1 MIRGRN
7 LFTAL
12 LVIAVL
18 MPVLEVR
25 SAGDPL
31 TTNAA
36 PEAQPADDPLTTAIA
51 NVVQVR
57 AYRDEKLQAVVSGF
71 SVHDGKTVLTSGHAL
86 RHANRITVTSS
97 DAGAEITARLVRRDD
112 ARDLALLQAPDLDAE
127 PFVVAANSLERGRRV
142 VTAWRQ
148 EADGQ
153 VKIARGS
160 IGAAPVPGQADVFYE
175 HNAMITAD
183 GYGAPLLDEC
193 GRVAGINRKNPQDR
207 LFFWN
212 TRADDPDSVVYAGT
226 ASDLLALLSE
236 EGVPHN
242 AETTV
247 CTPREQVAQVARA
260 EAEAEAA
267 QARQEAEEAQRV
279 AQVARAEAEAI
290 AAEAEAEATQ
300 ARQEAEEAQQVA
312 EEAQQRADLSE
323 AEKAALQRRAEEK
336 EQAASEAEER
346 VRALEQKATR
356 QAEQT
361 RRYLY
366 IGGAGVVLLAFL
378 VIFLFIW
385 RGRVARRLVAKAEE
399 AKQRA
404 ETPPDPDSRP
414 GWSFRDESGAD
425 SFYVSMAVLEAVT
438 QGVRVGR
445 NPDSCNCVINAPE
458 ISREHCRIFLSNGR
472 LMLEDLKSANGTRIG
487 ARSLEAHNP
496 DEIHEGDR
504 ITLGESIF
512 QVTYSAK

>member
-1 MIRGRN
+1 MIRGRS

-12 LVIAVL
+12 LAIALL
-18 MPVLEVR
+18 MSALEVR
-25 SAGDPL
+25 S
-31 TTNAA
+31 
-36 PEAQPADDPLTTAIA
+36 ADDPLTTAIA

-127 PFVVAANSLERGRRV
+127 PFVVAVNSLERGSRV
-142 VTAWRQ
+142 VAAWRQ

-160 IGAAPVPGQADVFYE
+160 IGAAPASGQADAPYE

-193 GRVAGINRKNPQDR
+193 GRVAGINRKNPQGR
-207 LFFWN
+207 LFFWT

-247 CTPREQVAQVARA
+247 CTPREQVARAEAEAIAA

-267 QARQEAEEAQRV
+267 QARQEAEE
-279 AQVARAEAEAI
+279 ARAEAEAI

-323 AEKAALQRRAEEK
+323 AEKAALQHRAEEK

-366 IGGAGVVLLAFL
+366 IGGAGAALLALL
-378 VIFLFIW
+378 VIFLFIR

-414 GWSFRDESGAD
+414 GWSFRDESGAN
-425 SFYVSMAVLEAVT
+425 SFYVSMAVLEAIT

-487 ARSLEAHNP
+487 ARSLEAHIP

-504 ITLGESIF
+504 ITLGDSIF
-512 QVTYSAK
+512 QVAYSAE